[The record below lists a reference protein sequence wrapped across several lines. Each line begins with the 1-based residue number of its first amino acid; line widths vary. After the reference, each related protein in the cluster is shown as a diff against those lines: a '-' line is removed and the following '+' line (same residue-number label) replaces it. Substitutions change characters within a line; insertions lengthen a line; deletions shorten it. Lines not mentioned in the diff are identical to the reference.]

1 MAREVSSPV
10 RARLAAP
17 DLNRR
22 AFLKITALA
31 SGSLM
36 FAPALDAFEF
46 TAESPGSPT
55 PATPWAANAFITLH
69 RNGRVT
75 LAAKNPE
82 VGQGVKTML
91 PMLVAEELD
100 VDWADVDVEQVGFD
114 PARYVDQYAGGSRA
128 TPNHWLPLRRVGAAT
143 RAVLIAAAAAS
154 WGVPASE
161 CTTASGAVHHAAT
174 KRRLRYA
181 ELLDAAAT
189 RTAPALESVPLK
201 DPKDFRIIGRPL
213 PGVDNAKIV
222 TGKPLFG
229 IDVELPGMLHAT
241 FEKCRVPMGKVVSA
255 NLDEIRR
262 EPGVR
267 KVFTIDNGP
276 DFTGLFAGVAIVA
289 DSVWAAQKARQKLR
303 VVWDEG
309 STAQQ
314 SNAGFAERA
323 RTLWEAPAERALRRD
338 GDAVSALAAASGGGS
353 GVRRV
358 DADYSYPFLAH
369 ASLEPQNATAHFK
382 DGKLEIWAPTQ
393 QPQRGR
399 DLIVRHLGLAEG
411 DITIHL
417 TRQGGGFGRRLYND
431 FLLEAAKIAVE
442 VGKDLGVPVK
452 LLWTREDDTR
462 HDFYRPA
469 GFHRLSGAVDGEGR
483 LVAWRDHFV
492 SFGQEGRFAGSAG
505 MSEDEFPACFVPN
518 FLSEVSLQPLGV
530 PTGAL
535 RAPGSNALAFIVQ
548 SFLDELAHA
557 AKIDPLRFRLSLL
570 GAPQL
575 APTPPADPNATPPPR
590 FDPLRA
596 RGVLELVGEKSGW
609 GKKLPRGTG
618 KGVAFHWSHRGYFA
632 EVVQATV
639 ARDGTLSVDEVWVAG
654 DVGSHII
661 NPSGAVN
668 QVEGSVLD
676 GISEALAQEVT
687 IEAGRTVE
695 SNFHDFPLLRMHQAP
710 PVGVHWKITDNP
722 PTGIGEPAL
731 PPVVPALCNAI
742 FAATGK
748 RIRSLPLSRHDLSWS

>member
-1 MAREVSSPV
+1 MSRAKASSP
-10 RARLAAP
+10 RATAAFP
-17 DLNRR
+17 QMDRR
-22 AFLKITALA
+22 GFLKITALA

-36 FAPALDAFEF
+36 FAPALDAFENA
-46 TAESPGSPT
+46 AE
-55 PATPWAANAFITLH
+55 PAAAARTPWAANAFITLH

-75 LAAKNPE
+75 IAAKNPE

-100 VDWADVDVEQVGFD
+100 VDWSAVDVEQVGFD
-114 PARYVDQYAGGSRA
+114 PAKYVDQYAGGSRA

-143 RAVLIAAAAAS
+143 RAVLVAAAAS
-154 WGVPASE
+154 TWSVPASE
-161 CTTASGAVHHAAT
+161 CTTASGAVLHASS

-189 RTAPALESVPLK
+189 IAAPALESVSLK
-201 DPKDFRIIGRPL
+201 EPKDFKIIGRPL

-229 IDVELPGMLHAT
+229 IDVELPGLLHAT
-241 FEKCRVPMGKVVSA
+241 FEKCRVPMGKIVSA
-255 NLDEIRR
+255 NLDEVRR

-267 KVFTIDNGP
+267 KVFTVDNGP

-289 DSVWAAQKARQKLR
+289 DSFWAAQKARQKLR
-303 VVWDEG
+303 VTWDEG
-309 STAQQ
+309 TTAQQ
-314 SNAGFAERA
+314 TNTGFAERA
-323 RTLWEAPAERALRRD
+323 RSLWEAPAERALRRD
-338 GDAVSALAAASGGGS
+338 GDAVAALGAAAK
-353 GVRRV
+353 RV
-358 DADYSYPFLAH
+358 EADYSYPFLAH
-369 ASLEPQNATAHFK
+369 ASLEPQNATGHFK
-382 DGKLEIWAPTQ
+382 NGKLELWAPTQ

-411 DITIHL
+411 DVTIHL

-431 FLLEAAKIAVE
+431 FLLEAAKIAIE
-442 VGKDLGVPVK
+442 VGKELDAPVK

-469 GFHRLSGAVDGEGR
+469 GFHRLQGGLDGEGR

-492 SFGQEGRFAGSAG
+492 SFGQEGRFAASAA
-505 MSEDEFPACFVPN
+505 MSEDEFPACFVPH
-518 FLSEVSLQPLGV
+518 FLSEISLQPLGV

-535 RAPGSNALAFIVQ
+535 RAPGSNALAFVLQ
-548 SFLDELAHA
+548 SFLDELAHTA
-557 AKIDPLRFRLSLL
+557 GKDPLAFRLEILA
-570 GAPQL
+570 GPQL
-575 APTPPADPNATPPPR
+575 APAPPADPNATPPPR
-590 FDPLRA
+590 FDPQRT
-596 RGVLELVGEKSGW
+596 RGVLELVAQKAGW

-618 KGVAFHWSHRGYFA
+618 QGIAFHFSHRGYFA

-639 ARDGTLSVDEVWVAG
+639 TRDGTVTVDKVWVAG
-654 DVGSHII
+654 DVGSQII
-661 NPSGAVN
+661 NPSGASN
-668 QVEGSVLD
+668 QVQGSVLD
-676 GISEALAQEVT
+676 GISEALAQEIT

-695 SNFHDFPLLRMHQAP
+695 SNFHDFPLLRMNQTP
-710 PVGVHWKITDNP
+710 PVELHWKITDNA

-748 RIRSLPLSRHDLSWS
+748 RIRSLPLRKHDLSWS